1 MVVGYFTVLVV
12 LVVLVVLMV
21 LMVLVVMGC
30 GGGNCTDCSL
40 VVIAFFLVL

>member
-1 MVVGYFTVLVV
+1 MVVGYFTEVVV
-12 LVVLVVLMV
+12 LVVM
-21 LMVLVVMGC
+21 MVMGC